1 MESAMYD
8 LVIRGTT
15 IVDGLGHDP
24 LRADVAV
31 ENGRIA
37 EIGAIRADAT
47 EIVDAGGFAL
57 MPGIID
63 LHTHYDAQVTWDPT
77 LSPSPS
83 LGVTTAVMGNC
94 GFGIVPSPP
103 HLRDLIM
110 RNLAVV
116 EGMDIDA
123 LRAGIDWR
131 FQSFGEYLDAV
142 RRCGPYANL
151 AVLVG
156 HSAVR
161 TAVMGDDASVR
172 KEPTASEL
180 AEMKRLVSE
189 AMAQGAIGLGAS
201 YSLNHSGW
209 GGVPM
214 PSTISDVSE
223 FDALVGA
230 MGGPGCGVVEIS
242 SGATPVD
249 TMEQI
254 AARHGRRIFMST
266 ATALY
271 NEQYPER
278 ALGMFDACAAAQAR
292 GNELYI
298 QITCQPLSF
307 DFTLA
312 SAYPFY
318 SHPAFDPIK
327 AYDREQLK
335 TVFRDASFRDR
346 FRGDLRTPKPGTVFQ
361 GNWERIV
368 VTARVKSEH
377 AGLADRTIAE
387 IARERR
393 QDPLDTMLDLGLDED
408 LDTGFIGR
416 FFNAVDAGVEPLVKH
431 KAGVIALSDAGA
443 HLVYLCDAGFGLYF
457 LGHWVRER
465 GAFDLA
471 EGVRRLTSHQAGL
484 YGIPDRG
491 RIAVGARADLLLFDP
506 GRVGISAPRRVNDLP
521 GGGPRTI
528 RDPLGV
534 HGVFVNGVR
543 VFDGSEYAKL
553 SKGPGQVL
561 DRFLPARAVAL
572 ASAAQ

>member
-1 MESAMYD
+1 MEAAMHD
-8 LVIRGTT
+8 LVIRGAT
-15 IVDGLGHDP
+15 IVDGLGPDP

-31 ENGRIA
+31 KDGRIA
-37 EIGAIRADAT
+37 KIGAIRADAG
-47 EIVDAGGFAL
+47 EMIDAGGLTL

-116 EGMDIDA
+116 EGMDLDA
-123 LRAGIDWR
+123 LRAGIDWQ

-161 TAVMGDDASVR
+161 TAVMGEDASVR
-172 KEPTASEL
+172 REPTAGEL
-180 AEMKRLVSE
+180 AEMKRLVAE

-230 MGGPGCGVVEIS
+230 MGGPGRGVVEIS

-249 TMEQI
+249 TMEEI

-278 ALGMFDACAAAQAR
+278 AIGVFEACAAAQAR

-312 SAYPFY
+312 NAYPFY

-327 AYDREQLK
+327 AYDREKLK
-335 TVFRDASFRDR
+335 AVFRDASFRDR
-346 FRGDLRTPKPGTVFQ
+346 FRADLRTPRPGTVFQ

-368 VTARVKSEH
+368 VTAPVKPEH
-377 AGLADRTIAE
+377 AQLADRTIAE
-387 IARERR
+387 IARDRQ

-408 LDTGFIGR
+408 LATGLAGL

-431 KAGVIALSDAGA
+431 EAGVIALSDAGA

-491 RIAVGARADLLLFDP
+491 RIAVGAYADLLLFDP
-506 GRVGISAPRRVNDLP
+506 ATVGVSAPRRVNDLP
-521 GGGPRTI
+521 GGGPRTL

-534 HGVFVNGVR
+534 HGVLVNGVR
-543 VFDGSEYAKL
+543 VFDGADYARL

-561 DRFLPARAVAL
+561 DRFLPARAAAL